1 MIKLLD
7 NDSKTI
13 INIIHKLK
21 KVEESMSSKM
31 PRDETTQSKM
41 KNILDGIKYRF
52 NIAEV
57 NLKIQQQTLSK
68 MKTNGKKKDWGEKR
82 A

>member
-21 KVEESMSSKM
+21 KIEESMSSKT

-57 NLKIQQQTLSK
+57 NLKIQQQALSK

>member
-21 KVEESMSSKM
+21 KVEESMSSKT

-57 NLKIQQQTLSK
+57 NLKI
-68 MKTNGKKKDWGEKR
+68 
-82 A
+82 